1 MSTPK
6 PELSAAEQA
15 LRDAAREYHR
25 APTRGKISVTP
36 TKPLSNQRDLSL
48 AYSPGVAYPCLD
60 IAADPRLAA
69 EYTSR
74 GNLVGVI
81 TNGTA
86 VLGLGDIGP
95 LAAKPVMEGK
105 GCLFK
110 KFAGIDVFDI
120 ELAERDPDRLVEII
134 AALEPTLGGINLE
147 DIKAPECF
155 VVERKLRERLKI
167 PVFHDDQHGTAIIS
181 SAALINALE
190 LVGKPIGGVK
200 VVVSGAGAAAI
211 ACLDLMVGLGV
222 DIANVFVCDSKGVI
236 REGRADVAAGQL
248 DESKQR
254 YCQRTPDLTLG
265 DAIRGADVFLGC
277 SAAGVLTP
285 EMVKTMGTQPII
297 LALANPEPEIRPELA
312 KAARPDCIVA
322 TGRSDYPNQVNNV
335 LCFPYIFRGALD
347 CGATTI
353 NEAMKLACVDLLV
366 AMGLKAENV
375 TLTDINGVV
384 HANRDALSDRMRP
397 YARKTDA
404 RTLDQ
409 VLDGAD
415 IFMGLSAPR
424 VLKAEW
430 LHKLAPNPLILAL
443 ANPEPEILP
452 EAVRHA
458 RPDAIVATG
467 RSDYPNQVNNV
478 LCFPFIFRGA
488 LDVGAT
494 TINEAMKLACVREIA
509 ALAKAEPSDEVAAAY
524 AGKELKFGPDYIIPT
539 PFDVRLILRIAP
551 AVAQAAADSGVAAR
565 PIADLEAYRQ
575 QLTRFVYQTGM
586 VMSPVF
592 AAARAAC
599 ASGPAR
605 VVYAEGEDERVLRAV
620 QVVLDEALGKPIL
633 IGRPAVIA
641 MRIERAG
648 LRLKAGTDFEVC
660 DPEHDARFRD
670 YWAMYHQL
678 MGRDG
683 VSPEAAKAAVRRSN
697 TLIASLMLKRGE
709 ADAMLCGLVGRFEQ
723 HLDHVRSVIGQHAGA
738 RTMATMN
745 AVMLPEHTLFIADT
759 FVNEQPSAEELADIA
774 LMAAHEVQ
782 RFGVP
787 AKVAFLSHST
797 YGSSQRESA
806 QRMRAARDLFVAR
819 SPEIECDGEL
829 QGDAALSEAI
839 RGSALGDA
847 SLSGAAN
854 LLVCPNLDA
863 ANILFNVLKV
873 TASHG
878 VTIGPILLGAA
889 APVHI
894 LTPSATMRRLV
905 NMTALAV
912 ADATALTDTAA
923 PAAPV
928 TTR

>member
-1 MSTPK
+1 MSTP
-6 PELSAAEQA
+6 LSAAEQA

-60 IAADPRLAA
+60 IEADPACA
-69 EYTSR
+69 VEYTSR

-120 ELAERDPDRLVEII
+120 ELAERDPDKLVEII

-155 VVERKLRERLKI
+155 YVERKLRERLNI

-181 SAALINALE
+181 SAALLNALE
-190 LVGKPIGGVK
+190 LVGKRIDAVK
-200 VVVSGAGAAAI
+200 LVVSGAGAAAI
-211 ACLDLMVGLGV
+211 ACLDLMVSLGV
-222 DIANVFVCDSKGVI
+222 KLENVFACDSKGVI
-236 REGRADVAAGQL
+236 REGRGDKL

-254 YCQRTPDLTLG
+254 YCQKTEDKTLA

-285 EMVKTMGTQPII
+285 EMVKTMGSQPII

-312 KAARPDCIVA
+312 KQARPDCIVA
-322 TGRSDYPNQVNNV
+322 TGRSDYANQVNNV

-353 NEAMKLACVDLLV
+353 NEAMKLACV
-366 AMGLKAENV
+366 
-375 TLTDINGVV
+375 
-384 HANRDALSDRMRP
+384 
-397 YARKTDA
+397 
-404 RTLDQ
+404 
-409 VLDGAD
+409 
-415 IFMGLSAPR
+415 
-424 VLKAEW
+424 
-430 LHKLAPNPLILAL
+430 
-443 ANPEPEILP
+443 
-452 EAVRHA
+452 
-458 RPDAIVATG
+458 
-467 RSDYPNQVNNV
+467 
-478 LCFPFIFRGA
+478 
-488 LDVGAT
+488 
-494 TINEAMKLACVREIA
+494 REIA
-509 ALAKAEPSDEVAAAY
+509 ALAKAETSDEVAAAY
-524 AGKELKFGPDYIIPT
+524 AGQELRFGPDYIIPK
-539 PFDVRLILRIAP
+539 PFDARLILRIAP
-551 AVAQAAADSGVAAR
+551 AVARAAAESGVATR
-565 PIADLEAYRQ
+565 PITDLEAYRQ

-586 VMSPVF
+586 VMRPVF
-592 AAARAAC
+592 AAAKAAC
-599 ASGPAR
+599 AGNAAR

-620 QVVLDEALGKPIL
+620 QVVLDEGLARPIL
-633 IGRPAVIA
+633 VGRPAVIA

-660 DPEHDARFRD
+660 DPENDPRFRD
-670 YWAMYHQL
+670 YWTLYHQL
-678 MGRDG
+678 MGREG

-709 ADAMLCGLVGRFEQ
+709 ADAMLCGLVGRFDA
-723 HLDHVRSVIGQHAGA
+723 HLDHIRQVIGQMPGA
-738 RTMATMN
+738 HTLATMN
-745 AVMLPEHTLFIADT
+745 ALMLPEHTLFLTDT
-759 FVNEQPSAEELADIA
+759 FVNEAPSAEALADIA
-774 LMAAHEVQ
+774 LMAAQEVR
-782 RFGVP
+782 RFGMP
-787 AKVAFLSHST
+787 AKVAFLSHSM

-806 QRMRAARDLFVAR
+806 RRMRAARNLFVQRA
-819 SPEIECDGEL
+819 PDIECDGEL
-829 QGDAALSEAI
+829 QGDAALSDVI
-839 RGSALGDA
+839 RGSFLSDA
-847 SLSGAAN
+847 TLTGAAN
-854 LLVCPNLDA
+854 LLVLPNLDA

-889 APVHI
+889 APAHI
-894 LTPSATMRRLV
+894 LTPSATMRRVV

-912 ADATALTDTAA
+912 ADAAELKE
-923 PAAPV
+923 